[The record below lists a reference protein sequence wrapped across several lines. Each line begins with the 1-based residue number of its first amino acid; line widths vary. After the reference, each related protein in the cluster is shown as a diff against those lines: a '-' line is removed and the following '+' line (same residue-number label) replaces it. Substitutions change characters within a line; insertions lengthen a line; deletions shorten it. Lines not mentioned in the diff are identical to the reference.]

1 MEINQEDQKQNIF
14 DLSLKKKK
22 SNALAKKNYQNL
34 IVNIHLLKILL
45 T

>member
-22 SNALAKKNYQNL
+22 ATPLQKRITRIS
-34 IVNIHLLKILL
+34 
-45 T
+45 